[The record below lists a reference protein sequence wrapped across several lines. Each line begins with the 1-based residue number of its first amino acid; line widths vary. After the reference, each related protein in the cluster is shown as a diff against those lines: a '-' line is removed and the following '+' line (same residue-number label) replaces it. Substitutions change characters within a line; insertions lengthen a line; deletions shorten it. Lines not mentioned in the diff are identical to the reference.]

1 MHNNTKRLGRPQRT
15 VDDHRIISLVMNKTF
30 IHQGGGFQWQRFT
43 IKRCPHGSES
53 SRVDFTIK
61 HLKEGFLVWTDETEI
76 NLQQNDGR
84 RKCGETYHITVEAVL
99 WDVFTDDVT
108 ADRSNGMNS
117 DVCGAKLSAW
127 IPTNV
132 SKLADFTVQMDKDYN
147 HTAKQP
153 KSFSRQRN
161 GVFFILMFSVH

>member
-1 MHNNTKRLGRPQRT
+1 MLR
-15 VDDHRIISLVMNKTF
+15 
-30 IHQGGGFQWQRFT
+30 
-43 IKRCPHGSES
+43 
-53 SRVDFTIK
+53 
-61 HLKEGFLVWTDETEI
+61 
-76 NLQQNDGR
+76 
-84 RKCGETYHITVEAVL
+84 
-99 WDVFTDDVT
+99 DVFTDDVT

-127 IPTNV
+127 IPTKA

-161 GVFFILMFSVH
+161 GVFFSGHSHVFTSRRQNWRQRAVREGGCSKDPAKHLNVETQGSVLSLRSGLLTAKGVSSIY